1 MKQEAWI
8 AAQQSITIEAKAVE
22 SVLASLDPAAF
33 AKAVDV
39 MAVAERIITCASG
52 SSGAAAMKLAHSLCC
67 IERPAKFMSP
77 AEAIHGGLGCVQP
90 GDVVIM
96 VSRGGKTAELL
107 PIIDVVNRK
116 KATLIALTENITSPL
131 GLKAD
136 ILIPMNIALESDP
149 LNLMATAS
157 YMATVAIF
165 DALLCSLIVETDYT
179 AEQFALIH
187 PGGAVGE
194 KLNKPG

>member
-1 MKQEAWI
+1 MRPEAWT
-8 AAQQSITIEAKAVE
+8 AAQQSIAIEARAVE
-22 SVLASLDPAAF
+22 SVLASLDPDAF
-33 AKAVDV
+33 AKAVDA
-39 MAVAERIITCASG
+39 MAVAARIITCASG

-107 PIIDVVNRK
+107 PIIDVVNKK
-116 KATLIALTENITSPL
+116 KATLIALTENVTSPL

-194 KLNKPG
+194 KLNRPG